1 MAWYAQLGFSR
12 KIQWAMGTVTIAMLF
27 LALLP
32 MGFVAFSSF
41 KSNLENI
48 AQEKTH
54 MLASVSAA
62 GVVFEQA
69 GSVNELLASLEY
81 DRDVES
87 AIVYKTQLDSSLSPF
102 AFYDRQNRSLAEV
115 AAEPQ
120 RLGWH
125 DGIYRQLE
133 PILLDGELIGELH
146 IVISGGRLWSFIYTS
161 TSFLGLI
168 LLLSIIM
175 TLMITQ
181 KVRGYL
187 AKPINDLSHA
197 AQRVALDKNYSQ
209 RVVIETQD
217 ELGELGASFNK
228 MLAELESYDHYRL
241 EKEHEIIQ
249 LNAMLEEKVRERT
262 SQLESSLEDLKLAQT
277 QMVEQEKMASLGGLV
292 AGVAHEINTPIGISI
307 TAASHLDEGIRH
319 LDRSFK
325 EGRLTKTDF
334 SQFMEMLGESN
345 AIIQTNLH
353 RAAELVKSFKLVAVD
368 QSNEQSRLFDLREY
382 LHNVHMSLGP
392 KLKKTQHR
400 LILNVPENMTLY
412 CDPGIFS
419 QIMTNLVMNSLIH
432 GFKGIDQGSM
442 QIDVTDRGHE
452 IEFVYRDNGLGLAP
466 QIADRIFEPFVTT
479 TRGQGGSGL
488 GTHIVYNLVTQG
500 LKGKISCETEAGK
513 GVIFTIVF
521 PRKSVT
527 IPQPADH

>member
-12 KIQWAMGTVTIAMLF
+12 KIQWAMGVVTIAMLF
-27 LALLP
+27 LAMIP

-69 GSVNELLASLEY
+69 GSVNELLSSLEY

-87 AIVYKTQLDSSLSPF
+87 AIVYKTQPGSGLKPF
-102 AFYDRQNRSLAEV
+102 AFYDRQNRTLEQV

-133 PILLDGELIGELH
+133 PIQLDGELIGELH
-146 IVISGGRLWSFIYTS
+146 IVISGGRLWSFLYTGAG
-161 TSFLGLI
+161 FLALI
-168 LLLSIIM
+168 LMLSILM
-175 TLMITQ
+175 TLLITQ

-228 MLAELESYDHYRL
+228 MLEELEAYDIYRM

-262 SQLESSLEDLKLAQT
+262 FQLETSLDDLKLAQN

-307 TAASHLDEGIRH
+307 TAASHLDEGIRN

-325 EGRLTKTDF
+325 EGKLTKTDF

-345 AIIQTNLH
+345 TIIQTNLY

-382 LHNVHMSLGP
+382 LHNVYMSLGP
-392 KLKKTQHR
+392 KLKKTQHK
-400 LILNVPENMTLY
+400 LILNVPENLALY

-432 GFKGIDQGSM
+432 GFKGISQGDM
-442 QIDVTDRGHE
+442 HLDVTEHDND
-452 IEFVYRDNGLGLAP
+452 IELVYRDNGRGLDP

-488 GTHIVYNLVTQG
+488 GTHIVYNLVTQA
-500 LKGKISCETEAGK
+500 LKGKISCESQVGN
-513 GVIFTIVF
+513 GVVFKIIF
-521 PRKSVT
+521 PRKSVS
-527 IPQPADH
+527 IPPVSDI